1 MRMIYVGL
9 IVVLLVAIV
18 GYLALDRRAKQ
29 VASERDQAFDQKFAK

>member
-18 GYLALDRRAKQ
+18 GYLALDRRDKQ